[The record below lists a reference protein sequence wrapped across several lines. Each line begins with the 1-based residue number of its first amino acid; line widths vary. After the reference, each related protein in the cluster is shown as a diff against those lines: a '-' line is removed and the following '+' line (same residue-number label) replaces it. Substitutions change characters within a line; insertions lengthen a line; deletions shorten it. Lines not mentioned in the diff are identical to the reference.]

1 MSHSTGAE
9 RAPLGNLKPG
19 KISPRRPVPAHI
31 DRPEYM
37 YHSGPE
43 VITAS
48 DIKTPET
55 IEKIRNCLSSTISK
69 NLGMFNSDIIVPS

>member
-55 IEKIRNCLSSTISK
+55 IEKIRKAGQIAAQALQAVGLSLIH
-69 NLGMFNSDIIVPS
+69 I